1 MKNFRAIRRVLWITL
16 WLNLVATVA
25 KLVVGYWTG
34 SLSLL
39 ADGFD
44 SVFDAASNVI
54 GLVGIRM
61 AAQPADED
69 HPYGHRKAETMTS
82 LIISSLLFL
91 TTWELIKSAVVRLR
105 DPSLIQAEVNV
116 WSFVALLVSIVVHVI
131 VVLYELRAGRRLQ
144 SDVLVADAMHTRAD
158 IFVSLSVMGGLVA
171 VRLGY
176 PLADPILALV
186 IALVIAKIGVDII
199 RESSPTLM
207 DQVVVPSDQVEQIA
221 RSVPGVVSCH
231 KVRSRGHEG
240 AVYADLHLQ
249 VGPGLSTEQ
258 AHAIAHEVQR
268 RLRERRPDVQDVVI
282 HVEPAGSI
290 SEEKDWGDIAIQ
302 LRQLADGLG
311 VGVHDVWAYEVSDG
325 AGYVVEVHLET
336 GGALPLREAHALASS
351 LEKRARAE
359 LPHLAE
365 LTTHI
370 EPRGQLTQA
379 LDSGL
384 EEPQVIQAIRQV
396 INETLDAEAY
406 HQVQVRRSGEG
417 WAVSMHCY
425 LPGEIPLVEA
435 HRIGARLETQLRERI
450 AGLERVVIHTEPR
463 EGSKAP
469 FDRIR
474 TLKRT
479 LDKGEITR

>member
-16 WLNLVATVA
+16 GLNLVATAA
-25 KLVVGYWTG
+25 KLIVGYWTG
-34 SLSLL
+34 SLSLI
-39 ADGFD
+39 ADGVD

-54 GLVGIRM
+54 GLVGIFL
-61 AAQPADED
+61 AARPADED

-91 TTWELIKSAVVRLR
+91 TTWELMKSAVERLR

-116 WSFVALLVSIVVHVI
+116 WSFGALIVSIVVHMT
-131 VVLYELRAGRRLQ
+131 VVWYELRAGRRLQ

-158 IFVSLSVMGGLVA
+158 IFVSLAVMGGLIA

-176 PLADPILALV
+176 PLADPILALG
-186 IALVIAKIGVDII
+186 ISLVIAKIGIDII

-207 DQVVVPSDQVEQIA
+207 DQVVVPPDQVEQIA

-231 KVRSRGHEG
+231 SVRSRGHEG
-240 AVYADLHLQ
+240 AVYADLHLD
-249 VGPGLSTEQ
+249 VDPGMSTEQ

-268 RLRERRPDVQDVVI
+268 QLHERRPDVQDVVI
-282 HVEPAGSI
+282 HVEPAGSL
-290 SEEKDWGDIAIQ
+290 SEEKGWGDIAIR

-325 AGYVVEVHLET
+325 AGYVAEVHLEAD
-336 GGALPLREAHALASS
+336 GALPLREAHALASS
-351 LEKRARAE
+351 LEKRAGAE
-359 LPHLAE
+359 IPHLAE

-370 EPRGQLTQA
+370 EPRGQFTQA

-384 EEPQVIQAIRQV
+384 EEPHVTQVVQQVID
-396 INETLDAEAY
+396 ETCNAEDC

-417 WAVSMHCY
+417 WAVSMHCH

-435 HRIGARLETQLRERI
+435 HRIGTRLETRLRERI
-450 AGLERVVIHTEPR
+450 VGLERVVIHTEPW
-463 EGSKAP
+463 E
-469 FDRIR
+469 
-474 TLKRT
+474 
-479 LDKGEITR
+479 E